1 MVKIAVF
8 EFESDFFFD
17 VISEDLFSIVYNK
30 EQFAVKLSY
39 HKLQQQQVT
48 DLMQK

>member
-1 MVKIAVF
+1 MQYLNLNLI
-8 EFESDFFFD
+8 SFFD